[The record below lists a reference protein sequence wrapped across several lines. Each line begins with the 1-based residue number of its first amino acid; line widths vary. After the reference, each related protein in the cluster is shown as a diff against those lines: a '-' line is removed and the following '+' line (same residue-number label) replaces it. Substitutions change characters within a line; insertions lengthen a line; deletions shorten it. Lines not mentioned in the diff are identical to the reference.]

1 MTTLY
6 DWKVALDCDRAIAS
20 QSKDPHLKNA
30 AKKRIAEALREI
42 AKLLKGKANNG
53 G

>member
-1 MTTLY
+1 MTTLH

-30 AKKRIAEALREI
+30 AKKRISEALKQI
-42 AKLLKGKANNG
+42 AKIVKGKANNG
-53 G
+53 